1 MSDKLKKA
9 DEIIDKIGSENNGLK
24 RDLTT
29 AKSRVEERANYES
42 RSNVYSGPAKVDRTE
57 VNRLENEVRNLR
69 EQLSERQQR
78 IRAL

>member
-1 MSDKLKKA
+1 LTDKLKKT

-24 RDLTT
+24 RELTA
-29 AKSRVEERANYES
+29 AKSRVEERANYEN

-69 EQLSERQQR
+69 DQLSERQQR